1 MINKSPAFQFY
12 PGDFLSDENVIS
24 MTFEERGVYITLLC
38 NCWIQGSIPGDHA
51 KILKLLPGFPGAS
64 LPKIVMDRFKT
75 DPENLG
81 RLVNNR
87 LEKEREK
94 QEDYHKKKS
103 DSGKKGAQKRWEKEQ
118 NNNSAAIVSPLAND
132 SSSSPSSSPSSSS
145 HHKPSEISEKS
156 KSKNKEL
163 ETLWSKC
170 LEMIK
175 SQILPESYDQWFSE
189 TFPSY
194 LQGGI
199 LFIGVPNQFVR
210 KALIENYREPVELF
224 LQEISGNKI
233 MVDFR
238 IEKNQPNL

>member
-1 MINKSPAFQFY
+1 MESMKNKAPAFQFY

-38 NCWIQGSIPGDHA
+38 NCWIQGSIPADQD
-51 KILKLLPGFPGAS
+51 KILKLLPGFAGAN
-64 LPKIVMDRFKT
+64 LPKIVMDRFKK

-94 QEDYHKKKS
+94 QSDYHKKKS
-103 DSGKKGAQKRWEKEQ
+103 DSGKKGAEKRWKKEQ

-132 SSSSPSSSPSSSS
+132 SSLSSSSSPSSSS
-145 HHKPSEISEKS
+145 HHKPSEKSE
-156 KSKNKEL
+156 SKNQEL
-163 ETLWSKC
+163 DTLWDKC

-175 SQILPESYDQWFSE
+175 SQILPESYEQWFSE

-199 LFIGVPNQFVR
+199 LYIGVPNQFVR
-210 KALIENYREPVELF
+210 KALIENYREIIELF
-224 LQEISGNKI
+224 LQQISKNKI

-238 IEKNQPNL
+238 IEKNQRNS